1 MPKLRPG
8 DPAPDFTLPD
18 QSGQPVSLSSYR
30 GRKVLVYFYP
40 KALTGGCTAQACGLR
55 DVAAEVGDTAIVGIS
70 PDKPSLQARFDQKY
84 GLGFPL
90 LSDPDHA
97 VADAYG
103 VWGEKSMY
111 GKKYMGIIRS
121 AFFVDEDGK
130 VAEAWYKVS
139 PKDTAPNLLKVLSAA
154 G

>member
-1 MPKLRPG
+1 MATLKPG

-18 QSGQPVSLSSYR
+18 QSGEPVSLSSYR
-30 GRKVLVYFYP
+30 GRRVLIFFYP
-40 KALTGGCTAQACGLR
+40 KANTSGCTAQACGLR
-55 DVAAEVGDTAIVGIS
+55 DVAGDVGDTAIVGIS
-70 PDKPSLQARFDQKY
+70 PDKPPAQAKWDTKY

-90 LSDPDHA
+90 LSDPEHK
-97 VADAYG
+97 VAEAYG
-103 VWGEKSMY
+103 TWGEKSMY

-121 AFFVDEDGK
+121 AFLVDEDGK

-139 PKDTAPNLLKVLSAA
+139 PKETAPNLLTALAA